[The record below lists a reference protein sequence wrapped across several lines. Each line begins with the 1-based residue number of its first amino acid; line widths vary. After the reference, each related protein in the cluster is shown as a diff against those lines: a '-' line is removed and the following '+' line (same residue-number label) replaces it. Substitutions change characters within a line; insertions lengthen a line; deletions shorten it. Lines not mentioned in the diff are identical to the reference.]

1 MSEIVHIQLLNM
13 EIGVKE
19 QLVELPDGNYT
30 LFLNS
35 RYSTDTY
42 YKSYLHAY
50 NKHVLGN
57 DFEKSNVQKIE
68 AVAHVDNNPPV
79 PETEKKSEPAAAI
92 MSRNVFKKRV
102 QAIKRRQ
109 KRIRWELAQ
118 MEKDMQKL
126 EYYGVDFFARAEEE
140 HLYGGL

>member
-1 MSEIVHIQLLNM
+1 MNEIVNIQLLNM

-35 RYSTDTY
+35 RYSTDTNY
-42 YKSYLHAY
+42 ESYLHAY

-57 DFEKSNVQKIE
+57 DFEKSNVQQIE
-68 AVAHVDNNPPV
+68 AVAHVDNNPPA
-79 PETEKKSEPAAAI
+79 PKAEKRSTPAAM
-92 MSRNVFKKRV
+92 MSRNIFEKRI

-109 KRIRWELAQ
+109 RRIRKELARV
-118 MEKDMQKL
+118 ERDMKKL
-126 EYYGVDFFARAEEE
+126 ERYGVDFFARAEEE